1 MTAYNQGGGAKPAK
15 WRQPAGA
22 PSLAGMNAPS
32 PSITK
37 VSGGSVS
44 GTVADGVAR
53 YLSIPYAANPVG
65 ALRFRA
71 PQAHAGWEGVRE
83 ALTPGPSAPQHTP
96 PATRLPGLDI
106 SPLSAS
112 PWEPG
117 RDYLTVNVWA
127 PEPAAT
133 GLPVMVFLHG
143 GAFLLG
149 GKDAALYDGASF
161 ARGGVVLVTVV
172 YRMGL
177 EGFVPI
183 PGGDSNLGLRDQ
195 IAALAW
201 VRDNAAAFGG
211 DPANVTVFGESAGA
225 MSVADLIASPLAEGL
240 FRRAIVQSGHGDLVR
255 SEGAARKL
263 TDLIARKLGVAPTA
277 EGLGSRTI
285 EEGLAAVEWA
295 ALPNTRVDL
304 RERNGRDKTYGLS
317 KFIPVVGDEVLPE
330 VPTQALKA
338 GAGAKIDLLIGTN
351 RDEMNLYLVPT
362 GVRDKLKPMLAWFLL
377 SRVQPKARAILKAYG
392 LGKKGRKAG
401 DVYGEAVSDLMFRWP
416 ARLFAEAHRGRTH
429 VYEFDWRS
437 PACNGELGACHGLEL
452 GFVFNTLA
460 CVTGPEGMA
469 GAAPPQDLADRMH
482 QLWIDF
488 ARDGSAP
495 WPEYSASDRQVY
507 SIARGQAAAEPPA
520 AVAPFLT

>member
-1 MTAYNQGGGAKPAK
+1 
-15 WRQPAGA
+15 
-22 PSLAGMNAPS
+22 MNAPGQAAS
-32 PSITK
+32 VTK
-37 VSGGSVS
+37 VSGGLIR
-44 GTVADGVAR
+44 GAVADGVACF
-53 YLSIPYAANPVG
+53 LSIPYAANPVG
-65 ALRFRA
+65 DLRFRA
-71 PQAHAGWEGVRE
+71 PRPHAGWDGVRD
-83 ALTPGPSAPQHTP
+83 ALTSGPSAPQHTP
-96 PATRLPGLDI
+96 PASRLPGLDI
-106 SPLSAS
+106 SPLSAD
-112 PWEPG
+112 PWAPD
-117 RDYLTVNVWA
+117 RDYLTLNVWA
-127 PEPAAT
+127 PEPSAT

-149 GKDAALYDGASF
+149 GKDTPLYDGASF
-161 ARGGVVLVTVV
+161 ARNGVVLVTVV

-255 SEGAARKL
+255 SEGAAGRL
-263 TDLIARKLGVAPTA
+263 TRLIARRLKVAPDA
-277 EGLGSRTI
+277 HGLRSRSI
-285 EEGLAAVEWA
+285 EDGVAAVEWA
-295 ALPNTRVDL
+295 ARPTTRVDL
-304 RERNGRDKTYGLS
+304 RERDGRDLTYGLS
-317 KFIPVVGDEVLPE
+317 KFIPTVGDEVLPQ

-338 GAGAKIDLLIGTN
+338 GAGAEVDLLIGTN

-362 GVRDKLKPMLAWFLL
+362 GVRDKLSALLAWYLL
-377 SRVQPKARAILKAYG
+377 SRVQPRARAILKAYG
-392 LGKKGRKAG
+392 LGRKGRKAG
-401 DVYGEAVSDLMFRWP
+401 DAYGEAVSDLMFRWP
-416 ARLFAEAHRGRTH
+416 ARLYAEAHQGRTH

-460 CVTGPEGMA
+460 SVTGPEGMA
-469 GAAPPQDLADRMH
+469 GEAPPQALANRVH
-482 QLWIDF
+482 QLWIAF

-495 WPEYSASDRQVY
+495 WPEYRRDDRQVY
-507 SIARGQAAAEPPA
+507 SLARGESAAEPPA
-520 AVAPFLT
+520 PVAPFLG